1 MMAVLAPFYPVL
13 VMFSLPV
20 TQCFILK
27 GGHKLYLLG
36 TSFSLPSMGNLL
48 STSFFPLALA
58 GLAGLIFL
66 KVFVF
71 KKKKK
76 DWSKSG
82 QIPWR
87 FTNPKAPGDGA
98 GLLAGVRVVE
108 IASVFAAPSCSR
120 IFADRMYTKFAIL
133 SFRLQRPLLLCSVVL
148 IPLLMLSF
156 SVGAEVIKVEGPAN
170 CDSMRDNL
178 LKYANSERQARRVG
192 LLFEGLNPGK
202 ASVIIDLK
210 KNRQEF
216 IELLTSADV
225 LITNIRKHQIR
236 KLRLD
241 YDQIKD
247 EVPHLVVGQVRINL
261 V

>member
-1 MMAVLAPFYPVL
+1 
-13 VMFSLPV
+13 
-20 TQCFILK
+20 
-27 GGHKLYLLG
+27 
-36 TSFSLPSMGNLL
+36 
-48 STSFFPLALA
+48 
-58 GLAGLIFL
+58 
-66 KVFVF
+66 
-71 KKKKK
+71 
-76 DWSKSG
+76 
-82 QIPWR
+82 
-87 FTNPKAPGDGA
+87 
-98 GLLAGVRVVE
+98 
-108 IASVFAAPSCSR
+108 
-120 IFADRMYTKFAIL
+120 
-133 SFRLQRPLLLCSVVL
+133 
-148 IPLLMLSF
+148 MLSF